1 MERKYAQLY
10 ELAEKFGYVNLTPE
24 IDLKK
29 IKVYHRSINRPAFQ
43 LTGFYEYFDNERI
56 QIVGRAEH
64 EYVSRMDRELMRE
77 RFKKLFSY
85 RFPAVIMAR
94 GIVPDPM
101 IIDIANETGVPIL
114 STEKTTAVVI
124 VELINWMDEKLA
136 ETETIYGVLANV
148 YGEGILI
155 TGPSGIGKSETAVEL
170 IKRGH
175 RLVADDIVNVSK
187 VSEAVIMGSA
197 PELTRHF
204 VEIRGLG
211 VVDIKALYGAESVM
225 EFSRIDMIIN
235 LEEWDDSGSYD
246 RLGLNEE
253 YQQILGIDVVKHTV
267 PIRPGRNMAIVIE
280 TAAINNRQK
289 KMGYNAARELVD
301 RVEQEV
307 RKNKQR
313 AQDEEQQ

>member
-24 IDLKK
+24 IDLRK

-64 EYVSRMDRELMRE
+64 EYVSRMDRDLMHE
-77 RFKKLFSY
+77 RFTKLFSY

-94 GIVPDPM
+94 GIAPDPM
-101 IIDIANETGVPIL
+101 IIDIAKETGVPIL

-187 VSEAVIMGSA
+187 VSEEVLMGSA

-235 LEEWDDSGSYD
+235 LEEWDDSGNYD

-301 RVEQEV
+301 RVEKEV